1 MEDKPAREQ
10 TMTGSLEERFQNLHE
25 FVAQAR
31 TNLNR
36 NNWDYLIG
44 GSETETTLARNR
56 AALDAA
62 TAAEFSNRVC
72 STGSSLVGGIQIGE
86 NIQHNRL
93 MLGIAADLDFW
104 SSNNVNQSFKSF
116 GATPPAGT
124 YAFSSKRNPSGLAV
138 IGPRIGYAGNIW
150 LPYLKVGGVIAPGAR
165 DSTLAY
171 TPAGA
176 TQSTASFSGGKSF
189 STFGWAA
196 GGGFELGLNGPWSIT
211 AEYLHVNLGK
221 GSDSTTTCSG
231 TAAAC
236 AAFSGISLTNTHEG
250 FSANIIRLGVTYWF
264 GYW

>member
-1 MEDKPAREQ
+1 MTMITRRLTILLALASISGVASARPDVPWDGNYLGGNVGSAADSSCNSWAL
-10 TMTGSLEERFQNLHE
+10 TG
-25 FVAQAR
+25 
-31 TNLNR
+31 
-36 NNWDYLIG
+36 
-44 GSETETTLARNR
+44 

-104 SSNNVNQSFKSF
+104 SSNNVNQSLKSF

-138 IGPRIGYAGNIW
+138 VGPRIGYAGNIW

-171 TPAGA
+171 TPPGA
-176 TQSTASFSGGKSF
+176 TQSTASFNGGKSF

-211 AEYLHVNLGK
+211 AEYLHVSLGK

-236 AAFSGISLTNTHEG
+236 AAFSGISFTNTHEG